1 MLNSAIIQGRAV
13 RDLELKTTQGGIEYV
28 NFTIAWSEKYN
39 EKERTLYMDCKAWR
53 QTAKFLDTYF
63 RAKGSEMIVEG
74 QLETEKWEKDG
85 EKRSKVVLNV
95 NRVHFCGKRQDAQPS
110 GQAAEAPSETPA
122 AAYVPAD
129 DEELP
134 F

>member
-1 MLNSAIIQGRAV
+1 MLNCVTLQGRV
-13 RDLELKTTQGGIEYV
+13 VKDLELKTTQGGIEYV
-28 NFTIAWSEKYN
+28 NFSLAWNEKY
-39 EKERTLYMDCKAWR
+39 KETERVLYIDCKAWR
-53 QTAKFLDTYF
+53 QTAKFLDTHF
-63 RAKGSEMIVEG
+63 HAKGSEMVVEG

-95 NRVHFCGKRQDAQPS
+95 NKVHFCGKRQDAQTAP
-110 GQAAEAPSETPA
+110 AEPTAPAQPTGF
-122 AAYVPAD
+122 VPAD